1 MMPDKIG
8 GKPEKSGFSLTV
20 VSGKPRRGMPDKIGG
35 DPSEY
40 EDESGDQDMS
50 PEQVK
55 DDAVGEIIASIT
67 SVKPNPKRLKEA
79 LRAFVQSCNGDI
91 GEGNEGE
98 SEEESE

>member
-35 DPSEY
+35 DPSAYGDEP
-40 EDESGDQDMS
+40 EDTDVSADQTL
-50 PEQVK
+50 
-55 DDAVGEIIASIT
+55 DDASQEIISAIT
-67 SVKPNPKRLKEA
+67 AVKPNPKRLKEA
-79 LRAFVQSCNGDI
+79 LRAFVQSCA
-91 GEGNEGE
+91 GNEGE